1 MICVVP
7 RPTFHEVAV
16 HQRGLPGFSPPVGIK
31 VFAVLLY
38 AAKIHHLRQVVQEV
52 GS

>member
-7 RPTFHEVAV
+7 RPAFHEVAM
-16 HQRGLPGFSPPVGIK
+16 HQRELPEFSPPIGIK
-31 VFAVLLY
+31 VFAVLLH
-38 AAKIHHLRQVVQEV
+38 AAKINHLRQVVQEV